1 MSTDLIFFTLKLK
14 TEMKIMIIISQIFRV
29 GIFKTKEII
38 KVIFLLPAFLSFSP
52 FPYGTTLTA
61 IQDYW
66 KNHSFN

>member
-38 KVIFLLPAFLSFSP
+38 KVIFLLPTFLSFSP
-52 FPYGTTLTA
+52 FPYADLSVTLSPDF
-61 IQDYW
+61 II
-66 KNHSFN
+66 